1 MVPARFGTSMVTNK
15 LWHDISK
22 YIVVISVLPLS
33 SPALRP
39 SSGQNANE
47 HHQIQIT
54 KSLLTTEFS

>member
-1 MVPARFGTSMVTNK
+1 MVPPRFGTSMVTNK
-15 LWHDISK
+15 HK
-22 YIVVISVLPLS
+22 QVVAGHIKIHRRDQRTPLS

-54 KSLLTTEFS
+54 K